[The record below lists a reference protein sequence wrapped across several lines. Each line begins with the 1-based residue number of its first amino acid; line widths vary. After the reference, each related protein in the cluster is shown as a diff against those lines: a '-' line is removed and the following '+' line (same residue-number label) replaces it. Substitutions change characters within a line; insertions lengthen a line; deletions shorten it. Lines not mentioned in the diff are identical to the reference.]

1 MLATISKKIT
11 ERWVSC
17 RFLLA
22 ALKRQGPKVA
32 EILLQHA
39 HRHLVEGDAVPNFL
53 ATIVSLRRRLGD
65 SMDRLMALD
74 QKVFA
79 IRASLTALRGERN
92 ELASSLGK
100 AIVRM
105 RRSDASLGMSAD
117 SESKATWS
125 GASSRRATGA
135 PPFTPRETST
145 SMREPDRVRRVTFD
159 ASDRAPTASR
169 SSPTAPSS
177 DVTTSA
183 AR

>member
-11 ERWVSC
+11 ERMVSC

-39 HRHLVEGDAVPNFL
+39 HQHLVEGDAVPDFL

-105 RRSDASLGMSAD
+105 H
-117 SESKATWS
+117 
-125 GASSRRATGA
+125 
-135 PPFTPRETST
+135 
-145 SMREPDRVRRVTFD
+145 RRVMSHYQNPD
-159 ASDRAPTASR
+159 LKQLG
-169 SSPTAPSS
+169 
-177 DVTTSA
+177 
-183 AR
+183 ARPRRRLHRT